1 VRTIVEFVPLRALR
15 PLAVSTR
22 SLATLAL
29 ARSFRNIDTMSKLI
43 SLAVPLLALCSL
55 VAQQG
60 DAPKQ
65 EPKPAP
71 KQEAAGAAKDDPTT
85 AGDPAI
91 KAIDEAI
98 AKVDRKGA
106 GWKTRLSAPPKVTF
120 VPDNDYFWHMETECG
135 TVKIKLHADTAP
147 VHAANGIYLARMGFY
162 DGLSFHRVIPQ
173 FMAQG
178 GCPEGNGRGGPGYKF
193 GSEFQGGK
201 KHDKA
206 GILSMAH
213 AGEGTDGSQFFITFC
228 PTPHLDNRHTV
239 WGETV
244 EGLDVLKKLEG
255 NGSNANNGML
265 ATPLK
270 INKTWISVAGKKA
283 KPAEAPKD
291 GDKKEGEKK

>member
-1 VRTIVEFVPLRALR
+1 
-15 PLAVSTR
+15 
-22 SLATLAL
+22 
-29 ARSFRNIDTMSKLI
+29 MSKLF
-43 SLAVPLLALCSL
+43 SLTVPFLALCAL
-55 VAQQG
+55 TAQQG
-60 DAPKQ
+60 
-65 EPKPAP
+65 EPKKQDPKPEPTKEAP
-71 KQEAAGAAKDDPTT
+71 AAGKDDVTT

-98 AKVDRKGA
+98 AKVDKKGA
-106 GWKTRLSAPPKVTF
+106 GWKTRLPAPPKVTF
-120 VPDNDYFWHMETECG
+120 VPDNDYFWHLETECG

-162 DGLSFHRVIPQ
+162 DGLTFHRVIPR

-178 GCPEGNGRGGPGYKF
+178 GCPVGNGGGTPGYRF
-193 GSEFQGGK
+193 GSEFAGGK

-228 PTPHLDNRHTV
+228 PTPHLDNLHTV

-244 EGLDVLKKLEG
+244 EGLDVLKTLEG
-255 NGSNANNGML
+255 KGSNANNGML

-270 INKTWISVAGKKA
+270 INRTWVTVAGKKA
-283 KPAEAPKD
+283 KPAEAPKAGTPKD
-291 GDKKEGEKK
+291 GDKK